1 MMNILFT
8 KDNMRQRTYAQAINE
23 AQEIALSRDRRVL
36 VIGEGVPDPK
46 GIFGT
51 TVGLKEKFAGRVLDM
66 PVAES
71 GMTGICVGL
80 AIAGM
85 RPIMVHARM
94 DFTLY
99 AFDAIVN
106 TAAKWYFMFGQKQS
120 VPIVI
125 RMVIGRGWGPGPQHA
140 QSLQALYAHI
150 PGLKVLMPA
159 TAFDAKGLLLSAVAD
174 ENPVIFIE
182 HRWLHGLSGEVPK
195 RSYAVPIGTARLA
208 RRGTDVTIVSA
219 SYMTVEAI
227 KAAAVL
233 SRENVSAEIVDLRS
247 VRPLDTKAINAS
259 ARKTHRLIVAD
270 TGWKSFGIAAE
281 IVSQVAESGIH
292 LDAPPIRIT
301 LPDMPAPTSPALA
314 AAYYPTSVDLVRTA
328 LEVCGKKESHA
339 NRIARLYAATIKG
352 APDQPDPTFTG
363 PF

>member
-1 MMNILFT
+1 
-8 KDNMRQRTYAQAINE
+8 MRQRTYAQAINE
-23 AQEIALSRDRRVL
+23 AQEIALSRDPSVV

-80 AIAGM
+80 SIAGM

-125 RMVIGRGWGPGPQHA
+125 RMIIGRGWGPGPQHA

-150 PGLKVLMPA
+150 PGLKVVMPA
-159 TAFDAKGLLLSAVAD
+159 TAFDAKGMLLSAVAD
-174 ENPVIFIE
+174 PNPVVFIE
-182 HRWLHGLSGEVPK
+182 HRWLHGISGEVPK
-195 RSYAVPIGTARLA
+195 RSYTVPIGAARLA
-208 RRGTDVTIVSA
+208 RIGTDVTIVAS
-219 SYMTVEAI
+219 SYMTVEAM
-227 KAAAVL
+227 KAVDIL
-233 SRENVSAEIVDLRS
+233 SRDGVSAEVIDLRS
-247 VRPLDTKAINAS
+247 VRPLDTRTIIAS
-259 ARKTHRLIVAD
+259 VAKTHRLMVAD

-281 IVSQVAESGIH
+281 IVARVVESSVR

-301 LPDMPAPTSPALA
+301 LPDTPTPTSPALA
-314 AAYYPTSVDLVRTA
+314 ALYYPTSVDIVRVA
-328 LEVCGKKESHA
+328 LEVYGKKSAQAH
-339 NRIARLYAATIKG
+339 RIARRYATTIKG
-352 APDQPDPTFTG
+352 SSDQPDPTFLG

>member
-1 MMNILFT
+1 
-8 KDNMRQRTYAQAINE
+8 MRHRTFSQAINE
-23 AQEIALSRDRRVL
+23 AQEIALSRDPRVL

-51 TVGLKEKFAGRVLDM
+51 TVGLKEKFPDRVLDM

-80 AIAGM
+80 AISDM

-150 PGLKVLMPA
+150 PGLKVVMPA

-174 ENPVIFIE
+174 GNPVVFIE
-182 HRWLHGLSGEVPK
+182 HRWLHGLSGEVPQ
-195 RSYAVPIGTARLA
+195 RFYTVPIGTARLA
-208 RRGTDVTIVSA
+208 QRGTDVTIVAA
-219 SYMTVEAI
+219 SYMTVEAT
-227 KAAAVL
+227 KAVTVL
-233 SRENVSAEIVDLRS
+233 TREGVSVEVIDLRS
-247 VRPLDTKAINAS
+247 IRPLDMHTIITSVK
-259 ARKTHRLIVAD
+259 KTHRLVVAD
-270 TGWKSFGIAAE
+270 TGWRSFGIAAE
-281 IVSQVAESGIH
+281 IVARVVESGIR
-292 LDAPPIRIT
+292 LDTPPVRIT
-301 LPDMPAPTSPALA
+301 LPDIPTPTSPALA
-314 AAYYPTSVDLVRTA
+314 AAYYPTSVDIVRAA
-328 LEVCGKKESHA
+328 LRICVKKESLV
-339 NRIARLYAATIKG
+339 NRIARRYEVTIKG
-352 APDQPDPTFTG
+352 SPDQPDPTFLG